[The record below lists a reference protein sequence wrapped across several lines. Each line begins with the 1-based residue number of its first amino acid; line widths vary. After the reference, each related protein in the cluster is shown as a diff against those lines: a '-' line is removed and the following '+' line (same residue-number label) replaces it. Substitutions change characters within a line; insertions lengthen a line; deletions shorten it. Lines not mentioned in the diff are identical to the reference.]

1 VAAPWSGSVEAFVIR
16 SIRLLGAALGG
27 LIGITLVISRLAE
40 FEPAPGAAALELAW
54 VIAWIV
60 LGFTLLP
67 YLTVIPAQAAL
78 RAVQDLST
86 AEFVTAIIGLFLG
99 LLLGLLVGI
108 PLSAVPP
115 PIGTLA
121 PLGITI
127 FLGLAMVGL
136 TVAKRHDLIT
146 AAESIG
152 IIRRSPAEG
161 QPAVPRILVDTSAII
176 DGRIAEIADSGFL
189 FGVLEVPRF
198 VLDEVQR
205 LADSS
210 DALRR
215 TRGRRGLEIL
225 ARMRKTGTTPVQV
238 IDEDVPGTPEVDS
251 KLVALAK
258 RNGRAVLT
266 NDLNLNRIADLQ
278 GVRVLNVNS
287 LANAVKPALLPGED
301 LRVRVIQPGKDAGQG
316 VGYLDDGTMVV
327 VEGGAKSID
336 AEVDVTVTRVLQT
349 VAGRM
354 VFAHPRQT

>member
-1 VAAPWSGSVEAFVIR
+1 MIR
-16 SIRLLGAALGG
+16 TIHFLGAALGG
-27 LIGITLVISRLAE
+27 LIGITLVIAQLAV
-40 FEPAPGAAALELAW
+40 FQPAPGSTLLVIGW
-54 VIAWIV
+54 VVAWIV

-67 YLTVIPAQAAL
+67 YLTVIPALAAL
-78 RAVQDLST
+78 RAVQQLST

-99 LLLGLLVGI
+99 LLLGLLLGL
-108 PLSAVPP
+108 PLSGLPA
-115 PIGTLA
+115 PIGTVA
-121 PLGITI
+121 PVGISI

-136 TVAKRHDLIT
+136 TVAKRHDLIA

-152 IIRRSPAEG
+152 LLGRPATDAA
-161 QPAVPRILVDTSAII
+161 PAVPRILVDTSAII
-176 DGRIAEIADSGFL
+176 DGRIADIAESGFL

-210 DALRR
+210 DSLRR

-225 ARMRKTGTTPVQV
+225 NRMRKSGTTPVQV
-238 IDEDVPGTPEVDS
+238 IDEDVPGTSEVDS

-258 RNGRAVLT
+258 KDGRAVLT

-301 LRVRVIQPGKDAGQG
+301 LRVKVIQPGKDAGQG

-327 VEGGAKSID
+327 VEGGARAID
-336 AEVDVTVTRVLQT
+336 TEVDVTVTRVLQT

-354 VFAHPRQT
+354 VFAHPRQG

>member
-1 VAAPWSGSVEAFVIR
+1 MIR
-16 SIRLLGAALGG
+16 TIRFLGAALGG
-27 LIGITLVISRLAE
+27 LIGITLVVAQLAV
-40 FEPAPGAAALELAW
+40 FQPAPGSTLLVAAW
-54 VIAWIV
+54 VVAWIV

-67 YLTVIPAQAAL
+67 YLTVIPALAAL

-99 LLLGLLVGI
+99 LLLGLLLGL
-108 PLSAVPP
+108 PLAALPP
-115 PIGTLA
+115 PIGTVA
-121 PLGITI
+121 PIGISL

-146 AAESIG
+146 AAESMG
-152 IIRRSPAEG
+152 ILRPTSTDG
-161 QPAVPRILVDTSAII
+161 GTGPRILVDTSAII
-176 DGRIAEIADSGFL
+176 DGRIADIADSGFL
-189 FGVLEVPRF
+189 FGTLEVPRF

-210 DALRR
+210 DTLRR

-225 ARMRKTGTTPVQV
+225 ARMRKAGTMPVVV
-238 IDEDVPGTPEVDS
+238 IDEDVPNTPEVDS

-336 AEVDVTVTRVLQT
+336 SELDVTVTRVLQT

-354 VFAHPRQT
+354 VFAHPRQG

>member
-1 VAAPWSGSVEAFVIR
+1 VIR
-16 SIRLLGAALGG
+16 SIHVLGAALGG
-27 LIGITLVISRLAE
+27 LTGIILVIAQLAV
-40 FEPAPGAAALELAW
+40 FQPAPGAPVLVAGW
-54 VIAWIV
+54 VVAWIV
-60 LGFTLLP
+60 LGYTLLP
-67 YLTVIPAQAAL
+67 YLTVIPAKSAL
-78 RAVQDLST
+78 RAVQQLST

-99 LLLGLLVGI
+99 LLLGLLLGL
-108 PLSAVPP
+108 PLSALPS
-115 PIGTLA
+115 PIGTIA
-121 PLGITI
+121 PLGISI

-146 AAESIG
+146 AAESMG
-152 IIRRSPAEG
+152 IIRRSPADGEG
-161 QPAVPRILVDTSAII
+161 GGVPRILVDTSAII
-176 DGRIAEIADSGFL
+176 DGRIADIADSGFL

-210 DALRR
+210 DSLRR

-258 RNGRAVLT
+258 KNGRAVLT

-287 LANAVKPALLPGED
+287 LANAVKPALLPGEE
-301 LRVRVIQPGKDAGQG
+301 LRIRVIQPGKDAGQG

-327 VEGGAKSID
+327 VEGGAKAID
-336 AEVDVTVTRVLQT
+336 SEVEVTVTRVLQT

-354 VFAHPRQT
+354 VFAHPRQG

>member
-1 VAAPWSGSVEAFVIR
+1 VIR
-16 SIRLLGAALGG
+16 TIHFLGAALGG
-27 LIGITLVISRLAE
+27 LIGITFVIAQLAV
-40 FEPAPGAAALELAW
+40 FQPAPGSAVLVLAW
-54 VIAWIV
+54 VVAWIV
-60 LGFTLLP
+60 LGYTLLP
-67 YLTVIPAQAAL
+67 YLTVIPAMAAL
-78 RAVQDLST
+78 RSVQQLST

-99 LLLGLLVGI
+99 LLLGLLLGL
-108 PLSAVPP
+108 PLSRLPS

-121 PLGITI
+121 PLGISI

-152 IIRRSPAEG
+152 LLRRGALDGEPV
-161 QPAVPRILVDTSAII
+161 VPRILVDTSAII
-176 DGRIAEIADSGFL
+176 DGRIADIADSGFL
-189 FGVLEVPRF
+189 YGILEVPRF

-210 DALRR
+210 DSLRR

-225 ARMRKTGTTPVQV
+225 ARMRKAGTTPVVV

-327 VEGGAKSID
+327 VEGGAKAID
-336 AEVDVTVTRVLQT
+336 TELDVTVTRVLQT

-354 VFAHPRQT
+354 VFAHPRQA

>member
-1 VAAPWSGSVEAFVIR
+1 MIR
-16 SIRLLGAALGG
+16 TIRFLGAALGG
-27 LIGITLVISRLAE
+27 LVGIILVITQLAV
-40 FEPAPGAAALELAW
+40 FQPAPGSPLLVVGW
-54 VIAWIV
+54 VVAWIV

-67 YLTVIPAQAAL
+67 YLTVIPALAAL

-99 LLLGLLVGI
+99 LVLGLLLGLPAANL
-108 PLSAVPP
+108 PE
-115 PIGTLA
+115 PIGTVA
-121 PLGITI
+121 PIGLSI

-146 AAESIG
+146 AAESMG
-152 IIRRSPAEG
+152 ILRRPAGEAG
-161 QPAVPRILVDTSAII
+161 GAVPRILVDTSAII
-176 DGRIAEIADSGFL
+176 DGRIADIAESGFL
-189 FGVLEVPRF
+189 YGVLEVPRF

-205 LADSS
+205 LADSADS
-210 DALRR
+210 LRR

-225 ARMRKTGTTPVQV
+225 GRMRKGEVTPVQV

-251 KLVALAK
+251 KLVALAR
-258 RNGRAVLT
+258 RNGRAILT

-327 VEGGAKSID
+327 VENGAKSID
-336 AEVDVTVTRVLQT
+336 TEVDVTVTRVLQT

-354 VFAHPRQT
+354 VFAHPRQG

>member
-1 VAAPWSGSVEAFVIR
+1 VIR
-16 SIRLLGAALGG
+16 TIRFLGAALGG
-27 LIGITLVISRLAE
+27 LIGIILVITQLAV
-40 FEPAPGAAALELAW
+40 FQPAPGSPLLVVGW
-54 VIAWIV
+54 VVAWIV

-67 YLTVIPAQAAL
+67 YLTVIPALAAL

-99 LLLGLLVGI
+99 LLLGLLVGL
-108 PLSAVPP
+108 PAGNLPE
-115 PIGTLA
+115 PIGTVA
-121 PLGITI
+121 PLGLSI

-146 AAESIG
+146 AAEGLG
-152 IIRRSPAEG
+152 IVKRPAADEVS
-161 QPAVPRILVDTSAII
+161 AIPRILVDTSAII
-176 DGRIAEIADSGFL
+176 DGRIADIAESGFL
-189 FGVLEVPRF
+189 YGVLEVPRF

-205 LADSS
+205 LADSADS
-210 DALRR
+210 MRR

-225 ARMRKTGTTPVQV
+225 GRMRKGEATPVQV

-251 KLVALAK
+251 KLVALARK
-258 RNGRAVLT
+258 NGRAILT

-301 LRVRVIQPGKDAGQG
+301 LRVRVIQAGKDAGQG

-327 VEGGAKSID
+327 VENGAKSID
-336 AEVDVTVTRVLQT
+336 SEVDVTVTRVLQT

-354 VFAHPRQT
+354 VFAHPRQG

>member
-1 VAAPWSGSVEAFVIR
+1 VIR
-16 SIRLLGAALGG
+16 NIRFLGAALGG
-27 LIGITLVISRLAE
+27 LIGITLVIAQLAV
-40 FEPAPGAAALELAW
+40 FQPVPGATLLVVVW

-60 LGFTLLP
+60 LGYTLLP
-67 YLTVIPAQAAL
+67 YLTVIPALSAL
-78 RAVQDLST
+78 RAVQQLST

-99 LLLGLLVGI
+99 LLLGLLLGLPI
-108 PLSAVPP
+108 SNLEP
-115 PIGTLA
+115 PIGTVA
-121 PLGITI
+121 PLGISI

-136 TVAKRHDLIT
+136 TVAKRHDLIV
-146 AAESIG
+146 AAESMG
-152 IIRRSPAEG
+152 LIRRAPGDGAG
-161 QPAVPRILVDTSAII
+161 GVPRILVDTSAII
-176 DGRIAEIADSGFL
+176 DGRIADIADSGFL
-189 FGVLEVPRF
+189 FGILEIPRF

-210 DALRR
+210 DSMRR

-225 ARMRKTGTTPVQV
+225 ARMRKTGSTAVQV

-251 KLVALAK
+251 KLVKLAK
-258 RNGRAVLT
+258 KSGRAILT
-266 NDLNLNRIADLQ
+266 NDLNLNRIADLE

-327 VEGGAKSID
+327 VEGGAKAID
-336 AEVDVTVTRVLQT
+336 SDVDVTVTRVLQT

-354 VFAHPRQT
+354 VFAHPRQG

>member
-1 VAAPWSGSVEAFVIR
+1 MIR
-16 SIRLLGAALGG
+16 TIHFLGAALGG
-27 LIGITLVISRLAE
+27 LIGISLVIAQLAV
-40 FEPAPGAAALELAW
+40 FQPVPGSALLVLAW

-60 LGFTLLP
+60 LGFTILP
-67 YLTVIPAQAAL
+67 YLTIIPALAAL
-78 RAVQDLST
+78 RAVQQLST
-86 AEFVTAIIGLFLG
+86 AEFVTAIIGLFIGLLLG
-99 LLLGLLVGI
+99 LLLGLPLGNI
-108 PLSAVPP
+108 PGPV
-115 PIGTLA
+115 GTLA
-121 PLGITI
+121 PLGISL

-152 IIRRSPAEG
+152 ILRRGTPETGVQS
-161 QPAVPRILVDTSAII
+161 VPRILVDTSAII
-176 DGRIAEIADSGFL
+176 DGRIADIADSGFL
-189 FGVLEVPRF
+189 FGILEVPRF

-210 DALRR
+210 DGMRR

-225 ARMRKTGTTPVQV
+225 GRMRKSGTTPVQV

-251 KLVALAK
+251 KLVALARK
-258 RNGRAVLT
+258 DGRAVLT

-336 AEVDVTVTRVLQT
+336 NDVDVTVTRVLQT

-354 VFAHPRQT
+354 VFAHPRQG

>member
-1 VAAPWSGSVEAFVIR
+1 LIR
-16 SIRLLGAALGG
+16 TIHFLGAALGG
-27 LIGITLVISRLAE
+27 LIGITLVIAQLAV
-40 FEPAPGAAALELAW
+40 FQPAPGSAVLVVGW
-54 VIAWIV
+54 VFAWIV

-67 YLTVIPAQAAL
+67 YLTIIPAMAAM
-78 RAVQDLST
+78 RAVQQLST

-99 LLLGLLVGI
+99 LLLGLLLGL
-108 PLSAVPP
+108 PLSNLPA
-115 PIGTLA
+115 PIGTVA
-121 PLGITI
+121 PLGISV
-127 FLGLAMVGL
+127 FLGLGMVGL

-152 IIRRSPAEG
+152 LLRRSASEGAPAI
-161 QPAVPRILVDTSAII
+161 PRILVDTSAII
-176 DGRIAEIADSGFL
+176 DGRIADIADSGFL
-189 FGVLEVPRF
+189 FGILEIPRF

-210 DALRR
+210 DSLRR

-225 ARMRKTGTTPVQV
+225 ARMRKSGATPVQV

-258 RNGRAVLT
+258 KDGRAVLT

-327 VEGGAKSID
+327 VEGGARSID
-336 AEVDVTVTRVLQT
+336 NEVDVTVTRVLQT

-354 VFAHPRQT
+354 VFAHPRQG

>member
-1 VAAPWSGSVEAFVIR
+1 LIR
-16 SIRLLGAALGG
+16 TIRFLGAALGG
-27 LIGITLVISRLAE
+27 LIGITLVIAQLAV
-40 FEPAPGAAALELAW
+40 FEPVPGSPVLVGAW
-54 VIAWIV
+54 VVAWFV

-78 RAVQDLST
+78 RSVQQLST

-99 LLLGLLVGI
+99 LLLGLLLGL
-108 PLSAVPP
+108 PLSALPE
-115 PIGTLA
+115 PIGTAA
-121 PLGITI
+121 PIGISL

-146 AAESIG
+146 AAEG
-152 IIRRSPAEG
+152 MGLVRRTSG
-161 QPAVPRILVDTSAII
+161 NGAVPRIVVDTSAII
-176 DGRIAEIADSGFL
+176 DGRIADIAESGFL
-189 FGVLEVPRF
+189 YGVLEVPRF

-210 DALRR
+210 DNLRR

-225 ARMRKTGTTPVQV
+225 GRMRKSGTTPVQV

-251 KLVALAK
+251 KLVAIAK
-258 RNGRAVLT
+258 RDGRAILT

-278 GVRVLNVNS
+278 GVRILNVNS

-336 AEVDVTVTRVLQT
+336 SELDVTVTRVLQT

-354 VFAHPRQT
+354 VFAHPRQV

>member
-1 VAAPWSGSVEAFVIR
+1 LIR
-16 SIRLLGAALGG
+16 TIHFLGAALGG
-27 LIGITLVISRLAE
+27 LIGITLVVAQLAV
-40 FEPAPGAAALELAW
+40 FQPVPGSALLVLGW
-54 VIAWIV
+54 VVAWIV

-67 YLTVIPAQAAL
+67 YLTVIPAMAAL
-78 RAVQDLST
+78 RAVQQLST

-99 LLLGLLVGI
+99 LLLGLLVGLPFSNI
-108 PLSAVPP
+108 DGIVGS
-115 PIGTLA
+115 LA
-121 PLGITI
+121 PLGISL

-136 TVAKRHDLIT
+136 TVAKRHDLIA
-146 AAESIG
+146 AAENIG
-152 IIRRSPAEG
+152 LLRRSGGEAAGSP
-161 QPAVPRILVDTSAII
+161 VPRILVDTSAII
-176 DGRIAEIADSGFL
+176 DGRIADIAESGFL
-189 FGVLEVPRF
+189 YGVLEVPRF

-210 DALRR
+210 DGLRR

-225 ARMRKTGTTPVQV
+225 NRMRKSGTTPVQV

-251 KLVALAK
+251 KLVALARK
-258 RNGRAVLT
+258 DGRAVLT

-336 AEVDVTVTRVLQT
+336 NEVDVTVTRVLQT

-354 VFAHPRQT
+354 VFAHPRQG

>member
-1 VAAPWSGSVEAFVIR
+1 MIR
-16 SIRLLGAALGG
+16 NIHFLGAALGG
-27 LIGITLVISRLAE
+27 LTGIILVIAQLAV
-40 FEPAPGAAALELAW
+40 FQPAPGAAVLVAGW

-60 LGFTLLP
+60 LGYTVLP
-67 YLTVIPAQAAL
+67 YLTIIPAMSAL
-78 RAVQDLST
+78 RSVQQLST

-99 LLLGLLVGI
+99 LLLGLLLGL
-108 PLSAVPP
+108 PLSALPEPV
-115 PIGTLA
+115 GTIA
-121 PLGITI
+121 PLGVSI

-146 AAESIG
+146 AAESMG
-152 IIRRSPAEG
+152 LIRRPPGDGEG
-161 QPAVPRILVDTSAII
+161 GGVPRILVDTSAII
-176 DGRIAEIADSGFL
+176 DGRIADIADSGFL
-189 FGVLEVPRF
+189 FGILEVPRF

-210 DALRR
+210 DSLRR

-225 ARMRKTGTTPVQV
+225 ARMRKSGTTPVQV

-258 RNGRAVLT
+258 KNGRAVLT
-266 NDLNLNRIADLQ
+266 NDFNLNRIADLQ
-278 GVRVLNVNS
+278 GVRVLNLNS

-301 LRVRVIQPGKDAGQG
+301 LRIRVIQPGKDAGQG

-327 VEGGAKSID
+327 VEGGAKAID
-336 AEVDVTVTRVLQT
+336 SEVDVTVTRVLQT

-354 VFAHPRQT
+354 VFAHPRQG

>member
-1 VAAPWSGSVEAFVIR
+1 MIR
-16 SIRLLGAALGG
+16 TIRFLGAALGG
-27 LIGITLVISRLAE
+27 LTGITFVIAQLAV
-40 FEPAPGAAALELAW
+40 FQPAPGAAVLVVAW

-60 LGFTLLP
+60 LGYTLLP
-67 YLTVIPAQAAL
+67 YLTVIPAMSAL
-78 RAVQDLST
+78 RAVQQLST

-99 LLLGLLVGI
+99 LLLGLLLGL
-108 PLSAVPP
+108 PLSALPS
-115 PIGTLA
+115 PIGTVA
-121 PLGITI
+121 PLGISI

-146 AAESIG
+146 AAESMG
-152 IIRRSPAEG
+152 LIRRQPGDGEG
-161 QPAVPRILVDTSAII
+161 GGIPRILVDTSAII
-176 DGRIAEIADSGFL
+176 DGRIADIADSGFL

-210 DALRR
+210 DSLRR

-225 ARMRKTGTTPVQV
+225 ARMRKTGTTPVIV

-258 RNGRAVLT
+258 KNGRAVLT

-301 LRVRVIQPGKDAGQG
+301 LRIRVIQPGKDAGQG

-327 VEGGAKSID
+327 VEGGARAID
-336 AEVDVTVTRVLQT
+336 SEVEVVVTRVLQT

-354 VFAHPRQT
+354 VFAHPRQG

>member
-1 VAAPWSGSVEAFVIR
+1 VIR
-16 SIRLLGAALGG
+16 TIRFLGAALGG
-27 LIGITLVISRLAE
+27 LIGITLVVAQYAV
-40 FEPAPGAAALELAW
+40 FQPAPASQLLVGAW
-54 VIAWIV
+54 VVAWIV
-60 LGFTLLP
+60 LGFTVLP
-67 YLTVIPAQAAL
+67 YLTVIPALAAL
-78 RAVQDLST
+78 RAVQELST

-99 LLLGLLVGI
+99 LLLGLLLGI
-108 PLSAVPP
+108 PLSQLPP
-115 PIGTLA
+115 PVGTVAPIGSSL
-121 PLGITI
+121 
-127 FLGLAMVGL
+127 FFGLAMVGL

-146 AAESIG
+146 AAESMG
-152 IIRRSPAEG
+152 LLRPSASSDASG
-161 QPAVPRILVDTSAII
+161 PRILVDTSAII
-176 DGRIAEIADSGFL
+176 DGRIADIADSGFL
-189 FGVLEVPRF
+189 FGTLEVPRF

-210 DALRR
+210 DTLRR

-225 ARMRKTGTTPVQV
+225 ARMRKAGTTPVVV
-238 IDEDVPGTPEVDS
+238 IDEDVPNTPEVDS

-301 LRVRVIQPGKDAGQG
+301 LRVKVIQPGKDAGQG

-327 VEGGAKSID
+327 VEGGAKAID
-336 AEVDVTVTRVLQT
+336 SEVDVTVTRVLQT

-354 VFAHPRQT
+354 VFAHPRQG

>member
-1 VAAPWSGSVEAFVIR
+1 MIR
-16 SIRLLGAALGG
+16 SIRYLGAAIGG
-27 LIGITLVISRLAE
+27 LVGISFVIAQLAI
-40 FEPAPGAAALELAW
+40 FQPVPGAPLLVVGW

-67 YLTVIPAQAAL
+67 YLTVIPALAAL
-78 RAVQDLST
+78 RAVQQLST

-99 LLLGLLVGI
+99 LLLGLLIGL
-108 PLSAVPP
+108 PLSALPS
-115 PIGTLA
+115 PIGTVA
-121 PLGITI
+121 PLGISI

-136 TVAKRHDLIT
+136 TVAKRHDLIS
-146 AAESIG
+146 AAEGLG
-152 IIRRSPAEG
+152 IIRHAPVDG
-161 QPAVPRILVDTSAII
+161 DGIGIPRILVDTSAII
-176 DGRIAEIADSGFL
+176 DGRIADIADSGFL
-189 FGVLEVPRF
+189 FGILEVPRF

-210 DALRR
+210 DSMRR

-225 ARMRKTGTTPVQV
+225 ARMRKTGATPVQV

-251 KLVALAK
+251 KLVALAR

-266 NDLNLNRIADLQ
+266 NDLNLNRIADLE

-287 LANAVKPALLPGED
+287 LANAVKPALLPGEE
-301 LRVRVIQPGKDAGQG
+301 LRVRVIQLGKDAGQG

-327 VEGGAKSID
+327 VEGGAKSVD
-336 AEVDVTVTRVLQT
+336 SEVDVTVSRVLQT

-354 VFAHPRQT
+354 VFAHPRQG

>member
-1 VAAPWSGSVEAFVIR
+1 MIR
-16 SIRLLGAALGG
+16 TIHFLGAALGG
-27 LIGITLVISRLAE
+27 LIGITLVIAQLAV
-40 FEPAPGAAALELAW
+40 FQPVPGSGLLVVAW
-54 VIAWIV
+54 VVAWIV

-67 YLTVIPAQAAL
+67 YLTIIPAMAAL
-78 RAVQDLST
+78 RAVQQLST
-86 AEFVTAIIGLFLG
+86 AEFVTAIGGLFIGLLLG
-99 LLLGLLVGI
+99 LLLGL
-108 PLSAVPP
+108 PLGNIEGPV
-115 PIGTLA
+115 GTLA
-121 PLGITI
+121 PLGISL

-152 IIRRSPAEG
+152 ILRRDPGETPAT
-161 QPAVPRILVDTSAII
+161 ATPRILVDTSAII
-176 DGRIAEIADSGFL
+176 DGRIADIAESGFL
-189 FGVLEVPRF
+189 YGVLEVPRF

-210 DALRR
+210 DSLRR
-215 TRGRRGLEIL
+215 TRGRRALEIL
-225 ARMRKTGTTPVQV
+225 GRMRKSGTTPVQV
-238 IDEDVPGTPEVDS
+238 IDEDVPGTTEVDS
-251 KLVALAK
+251 KLVALARK
-258 RNGRAVLT
+258 DGRAILT
-266 NDLNLNRIADLQ
+266 NDFNLNRIADLQ

-336 AEVDVTVTRVLQT
+336 SDLDVTVTRVLQT

-354 VFAHPRQT
+354 VFAHPRQG

>member
-1 VAAPWSGSVEAFVIR
+1 VIR
-16 SIRLLGAALGG
+16 TIRFLGAALGG
-27 LIGITLVISRLAE
+27 LVGITLVVAQLAV
-40 FEPAPGAAALELAW
+40 FQPAPGAPLLVAAW
-54 VIAWIV
+54 VVAWFV

-67 YLTVIPAQAAL
+67 YLTVIPALAAL
-78 RAVQDLST
+78 RAVQQLST

-99 LLLGLLVGI
+99 LLLGLLLGL
-108 PLSAVPP
+108 PLSNLEGPV
-115 PIGTLA
+115 GSLA
-121 PLGITI
+121 PLGTSL

-136 TVAKRHDLIT
+136 TVAKRHDLIA
-146 AAESIG
+146 AAEEMG
-152 IIRRSPAEG
+152 LLRRMVVDPMAS
-161 QPAVPRILVDTSAII
+161 VPRILVDTSAII
-176 DGRIAEIADSGFL
+176 DGRIADIADSGFL

-210 DALRR
+210 DSLRR

-225 ARMRKTGTTPVQV
+225 ARMRKSGTTPVQV

-251 KLVALAK
+251 KLVALARK
-258 RNGRAVLT
+258 NGRAVLT

-327 VEGGAKSID
+327 VEGGARSID
-336 AEVDVTVTRVLQT
+336 SEVDVTVTRVLQT

-354 VFAHPRQT
+354 VFAHPRQG

>member
-1 VAAPWSGSVEAFVIR
+1 MIR
-16 SIRLLGAALGG
+16 TIRFLGAALGG
-27 LIGITLVISRLAE
+27 LIGITFVIAQLAV
-40 FEPAPGAAALELAW
+40 FEPAPGAPLLVAAW

-67 YLTVIPAQAAL
+67 YLTVIPAMSAL
-78 RAVQDLST
+78 RAVQALST
-86 AEFVTAIIGLFLG
+86 AEFVTAIVGLFLG
-99 LLLGLLVGI
+99 LLLGLLLGL
-108 PLSAVPP
+108 PLSALPS
-115 PIGTLA
+115 PIGTVA
-121 PLGITI
+121 PIGISV

-146 AAESIG
+146 AAENMG
-152 IIRRSPAEG
+152 LLRRPAADGEAG
-161 QPAVPRILVDTSAII
+161 VPRILVDTSAII
-176 DGRIAEIADSGFL
+176 DGRIADIADSGFL
-189 FGVLEVPRF
+189 FGILEVPRF

-210 DALRR
+210 DSLRR

-225 ARMRKTGTTPVQV
+225 ARMRKTANTPVQV

-251 KLVALAK
+251 KLVALARK
-258 RNGRAVLT
+258 NGRAVLT

-301 LRVRVIQPGKDAGQG
+301 LRVRVIQPGKDVGPG

-327 VEGGAKSID
+327 VEGGAKAID
-336 AEVDVTVTRVLQT
+336 TEVDVTVTRVLQT

-354 VFAHPRQT
+354 VFAHPRQG

>member
-1 VAAPWSGSVEAFVIR
+1 MIR
-16 SIRLLGAALGG
+16 TIHFLGAALGG
-27 LIGITLVISRLAE
+27 LIGITSVISQAAV
-40 FEPAPGAAALELAW
+40 FEPAPGSALLVVAW
-54 VIAWIV
+54 VVAWIV

-67 YLTVIPAQAAL
+67 YLTVIPALKAL

-99 LLLGLLVGI
+99 LLLGLLLGL
-108 PLSAVPP
+108 PLSALPE
-115 PIGTLA
+115 PIGTVA
-121 PLGITI
+121 PLGISL

-146 AAESIG
+146 AAESMG
-152 IIRRSPAEG
+152 LIRRAAAETG
-161 QPAVPRILVDTSAII
+161 EATPRILVDTSAII
-176 DGRIAEIADSGFL
+176 DGRIADIAESGFL
-189 FGVLEVPRF
+189 YGVLEVPRF

-210 DALRR
+210 DSMRR

-225 ARMRKTGTTPVQV
+225 ARMRKSGVTPVQV

-258 RNGRAVLT
+258 KNARAVLT

-301 LRVRVIQPGKDAGQG
+301 LRVRVIQPGKDVGQG

-327 VEGGAKSID
+327 VEGGAKAID
-336 AEVDVTVTRVLQT
+336 SELDVTVTRVLQT

-354 VFAHPRQT
+354 VFAHPRQG

>member
-1 VAAPWSGSVEAFVIR
+1 VIR
-16 SIRLLGAALGG
+16 TIRFLGAALGG
-27 LIGITLVISRLAE
+27 LIGITLVIAQLAV
-40 FEPAPGAAALELAW
+40 FQPAPGAPLLVGAW

-67 YLTVIPAQAAL
+67 YLTVIPALATL
-78 RAVQDLST
+78 RAVQQLST

-99 LLLGLLVGI
+99 LLLGLLLGL
-108 PLSAVPP
+108 PLSAIPG
-115 PIGTLA
+115 PIGTVA
-121 PLGITI
+121 PLGISI

-146 AAESIG
+146 AAENLG
-152 IIRRSPAEG
+152 LIRHPAADGEG
-161 QPAVPRILVDTSAII
+161 SGVPRILMDTSAII
-176 DGRIAEIADSGFL
+176 DGRIADIADSGFL
-189 FGVLEVPRF
+189 YGILEVPRF

-210 DALRR
+210 DAMRR

-225 ARMRKTGTTPVQV
+225 ARMRKTATTPVQV

-258 RNGRAVLT
+258 KNGRAVLT

-327 VEGGAKSID
+327 VEGGARAID
-336 AEVDVTVTRVLQT
+336 SEVDVTVTRVLQT

-354 VFAHPRQT
+354 VFAHPRQG

>member
-1 VAAPWSGSVEAFVIR
+1 MIR
-16 SIRLLGAALGG
+16 TIHFLGAALGG
-27 LIGITLVISRLAE
+27 LIGITLVIAQLAV
-40 FEPAPGAAALELAW
+40 FQPAPGSTLLVIAW
-54 VIAWIV
+54 VVAWIV

-67 YLTVIPAQAAL
+67 YLTVIPALAAL
-78 RAVQDLST
+78 RAVQQLST

-99 LLLGLLVGI
+99 LLLGLLLGL
-108 PLSAVPP
+108 PLSALPG
-115 PIGTLA
+115 PIGTVA
-121 PLGITI
+121 PVGISI
-127 FLGLAMVGL
+127 FLGLGMVGL
-136 TVAKRHDLIT
+136 TVAKRHDLIA
-146 AAESIG
+146 AAESLG
-152 IIRRSPAEG
+152 ILGRPATDAA
-161 QPAVPRILVDTSAII
+161 PAVPRILVDTSAII
-176 DGRIAEIADSGFL
+176 DGRIADIADSGFL

-210 DALRR
+210 DSLRR

-225 ARMRKTGTTPVQV
+225 NRMRKSGTTPVQV
-238 IDEDVPGTPEVDS
+238 IDEDVPGTSEVDS

-258 RNGRAVLT
+258 KDGRAVLT

-301 LRVRVIQPGKDAGQG
+301 LRVKVIQPGKDAGQG

-327 VEGGAKSID
+327 VEGGARAID
-336 AEVDVTVTRVLQT
+336 TEVDVTVTRVLQT

-354 VFAHPRQT
+354 VFAHPRQG

>member
-1 VAAPWSGSVEAFVIR
+1 MIR
-16 SIRLLGAALGG
+16 TIHFLGAALGG
-27 LIGITLVISRLAE
+27 LIGITLVIAQLAV
-40 FEPAPGAAALELAW
+40 FQPAPGSTLLVIAW
-54 VIAWIV
+54 VVAWIV

-67 YLTVIPAQAAL
+67 YLTVIPALAAL
-78 RAVQDLST
+78 RAVQQLST

-99 LLLGLLVGI
+99 LFLGLLLGL
-108 PLSAVPP
+108 PLSALPG
-115 PIGTLA
+115 PIGTVA
-121 PLGITI
+121 PLGISI

-146 AAESIG
+146 AAESLG
-152 IIRRSPAEG
+152 ILRRPAADAAA
-161 QPAVPRILVDTSAII
+161 AVPRILVDTSAII
-176 DGRIAEIADSGFL
+176 DGRIADIAESGFL

-210 DALRR
+210 DNLRR

-225 ARMRKTGTTPVQV
+225 NRMRKSATTPVQV
-238 IDEDVPGTPEVDS
+238 IDEDVPGTSEVDS

-258 RNGRAVLT
+258 KDGRAVLT

-301 LRVRVIQPGKDAGQG
+301 LRVKVIQPGKDAGQG

-327 VEGGAKSID
+327 VEGGARAID
-336 AEVDVTVTRVLQT
+336 TEVDVTVTRVLQT

-354 VFAHPRQT
+354 VFAHPRQG

>member
-1 VAAPWSGSVEAFVIR
+1 MIR
-16 SIRLLGAALGG
+16 TIHFLGAALGG
-27 LIGITLVISRLAE
+27 LIGITSVIAQLAV
-40 FEPAPGAAALELAW
+40 FQPAPGSTLLVIGW
-54 VIAWIV
+54 VAAWIV

-67 YLTVIPAQAAL
+67 YLTVIPALAAL
-78 RAVQDLST
+78 RAVQQLST

-99 LLLGLLVGI
+99 LLLGLLLGL
-108 PLSAVPP
+108 PLSALPS
-115 PIGTLA
+115 PIGTVA
-121 PLGITI
+121 PIGTSI

-146 AAESIG
+146 AAEQMG
-152 IIRRSPAEG
+152 LIRRPPAEG
-161 QPAVPRILVDTSAII
+161 GSAVPRILVDTSAII
-176 DGRIAEIADSGFL
+176 DGRIADIADSGFL
-189 FGVLEVPRF
+189 YGVLEVPRF

-210 DALRR
+210 DTLRR

-225 ARMRKTGTTPVQV
+225 ARMRKSGATPVQV

-258 RNGRAVLT
+258 RDGRAVLT

-301 LRVRVIQPGKDAGQG
+301 LRVRVIQQGKDPGQG

-327 VEGGAKSID
+327 VEGGAKAID
-336 AEVDVTVTRVLQT
+336 TEVEVTVSRVLQT

-354 VFAHPRQT
+354 VFAHPRQG

>member
-1 VAAPWSGSVEAFVIR
+1 MIR
-16 SIRLLGAALGG
+16 TIRFLGAALGG
-27 LIGITLVISRLAE
+27 LVGITSVIAQLAV
-40 FEPAPGAAALELAW
+40 FEPVPGAPLLVVGW

-67 YLTVIPAQAAL
+67 YLTVIPAMAAL
-78 RAVQDLST
+78 QAVQQLST

-99 LLLGLLVGI
+99 LLLGLLVGLPLGNI
-108 PLSAVPP
+108 PG
-115 PIGTLA
+115 PIGTIA
-121 PLGITI
+121 PLGISV

-136 TVAKRHDLIT
+136 TVAKRHDLIS
-146 AAESIG
+146 AAESMG
-152 IIRRSPAEG
+152 IIRRNQAAGEEG
-161 QPAVPRILVDTSAII
+161 NVPRILVDTSAII
-176 DGRIAEIADSGFL
+176 DGRIADIADSGFL
-189 FGVLEVPRF
+189 YGILEVPRF

-210 DALRR
+210 DSMRR

-225 ARMRKTGTTPVQV
+225 ARMRKTGATPVQV
-238 IDEDVPGTPEVDS
+238 IDEDAPGTPEVDS

-336 AEVDVTVTRVLQT
+336 TEVDVTVTRVLQT

-354 VFAHPRQT
+354 VFAHPRQA

>member
-1 VAAPWSGSVEAFVIR
+1 VIR
-16 SIRLLGAALGG
+16 TIRFLGAALGG
-27 LIGITLVISRLAE
+27 LIGITLVVTQLAV
-40 FEPAPGAAALELAW
+40 FEPAPGSPLLVVGW
-54 VIAWIV
+54 VVAWIV

-67 YLTVIPAQAAL
+67 YLTVIPAQATL

-99 LLLGLLVGI
+99 LVLGLLAGL
-108 PLSAVPP
+108 PAANLPP
-115 PIGTLA
+115 PIGTVA
-121 PLGITI
+121 PLGLSI
-127 FLGLAMVGL
+127 FLGLGMVGL
-136 TVAKRHDLIT
+136 TVAKRHDLIK
-146 AAESIG
+146 AAEGMGLIK
-152 IIRRSPAEG
+152 RSADAPESA
-161 QPAVPRILVDTSAII
+161 QPRILVDTSAII
-176 DGRIAEIADSGFL
+176 DGRIADIAESGFL
-189 FGVLEVPRF
+189 YGVLEVPRF

-210 DALRR
+210 DGLRR

-225 ARMRKTGTTPVQV
+225 NRMRKGETTPVQV

-251 KLVALAK
+251 KLVALAR
-258 RNGRAVLT
+258 RNGRAILT

-327 VEGGAKSID
+327 VENGAKSID
-336 AEVDVTVTRVLQT
+336 SEVDVTVTRVLQT

-354 VFAHPRQT
+354 VFAHPRQG

>member
-1 VAAPWSGSVEAFVIR
+1 MIR
-16 SIRLLGAALGG
+16 TIRFLGAALGG
-27 LIGITLVISRLAE
+27 LIGITLVIAQLAV
-40 FEPAPGAAALELAW
+40 FQPAPGAPVLVVAW
-54 VIAWIV
+54 VLAWIV

-67 YLTVIPAQAAL
+67 YLTVIPAMSAL
-78 RAVQDLST
+78 RAVQQLST

-99 LLLGLLVGI
+99 LLLGLLLGL
-108 PLSAVPP
+108 PLSALPS
-115 PIGTLA
+115 PIGTVA
-121 PLGITI
+121 PLGTSL

-146 AAESIG
+146 AAESMG
-152 IIRRSPAEG
+152 IIRRASPEADA
-161 QPAVPRILVDTSAII
+161 AVPRILVDTSAII
-176 DGRIAEIADSGFL
+176 DGRIADIAESGFL
-189 FGVLEVPRF
+189 FGILEVPRF

-210 DALRR
+210 DSMRR

-225 ARMRKTGTTPVQV
+225 GRMRKSGTTPVQV

-251 KLVALAK
+251 KLVALAR

-287 LANAVKPALLPGED
+287 LANAVKPALLPGDE

-316 VGYLDDGTMVV
+316 VAYLDDGTMVV
-327 VEGGAKSID
+327 VEGGAKAID
-336 AEVDVTVTRVLQT
+336 SELDVTVTRVLQT

-354 VFAHPRQT
+354 VFAHPRQG

>member
-1 VAAPWSGSVEAFVIR
+1 VIR
-16 SIRLLGAALGG
+16 TIHFLGAALGG
-27 LIGITLVISRLAE
+27 LIGITLVVAQLAV
-40 FEPAPGAAALELAW
+40 FQPVPGSSLLVVAW
-54 VIAWIV
+54 VVAWIV

-67 YLTVIPAQAAL
+67 YLTVIPAMRAL
-78 RAVQDLST
+78 RAVQQLST

-99 LLLGLLVGI
+99 LLLGLLAGL
-108 PLSAVPP
+108 PLSNIPGIV
-115 PIGTLA
+115 GSRA
-121 PLGITI
+121 PLGISL

-136 TVAKRHDLIT
+136 TVAKRHDLIA
-146 AAESIG
+146 AAEQIG
-152 IIRRSPAEG
+152 LLRRGPADGGG
-161 QPAVPRILVDTSAII
+161 QAVARILVDTSAII
-176 DGRIAEIADSGFL
+176 DGRIADIAESGFL
-189 FGVLEVPRF
+189 YGILEVPRF

-210 DALRR
+210 DGMRR

-225 ARMRKTGTTPVQV
+225 ARMRKSGTTPVQV

-251 KLVALAK
+251 KLVALA
-258 RNGRAVLT
+258 RRDGRAVLT

-301 LRVRVIQPGKDAGQG
+301 LRIRVIQPGKDAGQG

-336 AEVDVTVTRVLQT
+336 NEVDVTVTRVLQT

-354 VFAHPRQT
+354 VFAHPRQG

>member
-1 VAAPWSGSVEAFVIR
+1 MIR
-16 SIRLLGAALGG
+16 TIHFLGAALGG
-27 LIGITLVISRLAE
+27 LIGITLVIAQLAV
-40 FEPAPGAAALELAW
+40 FQPAPGAGVLVVGW

-67 YLTVIPAQAAL
+67 YLTIIPAMAAL
-78 RAVQDLST
+78 RAVTQLST
-86 AEFVTAIIGLFLG
+86 AEFVTAIIGLFIGLLLG
-99 LLLGLLVGI
+99 LLLGL
-108 PLSAVPP
+108 PLSALPP
-115 PIGTLA
+115 PIGTVA
-121 PLGITI
+121 PLGSSL

-146 AAESIG
+146 AAESLG
-152 IIRRSPAEG
+152 IIRRAPADG
-161 QPAVPRILVDTSAII
+161 DGGSVPRILVDTSAII
-176 DGRIAEIADSGFL
+176 DGRIADIAESGFL

-210 DALRR
+210 DSLRR

-225 ARMRKTGTTPVQV
+225 ARMRKSGVMPVQV

-251 KLVALAK
+251 KLVAIAK
-258 RNGRAVLT
+258 RNSRAVLT

-301 LRVRVIQPGKDAGQG
+301 LRVKVIQPGKDAGQG

-327 VEGGAKSID
+327 VEGGAKAID
-336 AEVDVTVTRVLQT
+336 SEVDVTVTRVLQT

-354 VFAHPRQT
+354 VFAHPRQG